1 MSDAEALAAWLGAG
15 VSGAGSRSVF
25 RLSALTAA
33 LGGATE
39 TRIAHLLGDNLRVG
53 RPPRSLVVL
62 SLLGAV
68 GAVWL
73 VMCLGQGALAAIGM

>member
-1 MSDAEALAAWLGAG
+1 M
-15 VSGAGSRSVF
+15 
-25 RLSALTAA
+25 TAA

-73 VMCLGQGALAAIGM
+73 VMCLGQGAHAAIGM